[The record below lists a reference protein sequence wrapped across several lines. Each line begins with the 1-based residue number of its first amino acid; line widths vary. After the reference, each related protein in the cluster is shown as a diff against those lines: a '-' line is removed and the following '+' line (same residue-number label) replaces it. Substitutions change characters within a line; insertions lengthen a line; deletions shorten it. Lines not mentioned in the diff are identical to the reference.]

1 MKFIKPTIFLFFII
15 ANQFCYGN
23 SHGLF
28 FDDYDWN
35 YEPGFEVVQIDGE
48 GQNAIILKDLKVVE
62 FFFDEEY
69 NTLLQLYTVH
79 SKVQVNTHE
88 AIELYNKHYMPMN
101 RVLGIEDL
109 RVRVITDK
117 GVNEIDE
124 IDLKDYE
131 GKDDYTSYK
140 YFAIEGVEIGSQIEY
155 IYTFKMLPQLE
166 GSREFFQSDELKL
179 NTEFHIYCEDKMY
192 FNTKSYNGFQELT
205 LDTAI
210 EGKNHYFANIP
221 QIEPLVPELY
231 APYNNSLMRV
241 EYKLDHIKPA
251 DEVKL
256 YTYEQLSN
264 QLNNYLRSDI
274 TKKDIKSLNKL
285 SKELGLEGLSELDK
299 IRKIETFVKRSI
311 TITEQSNDELEKLE
325 TILEKLVADQRGAIK
340 LFVSMFDLNDV
351 DYSYGLT
358 SDRTKVSMDPDF
370 ESYSFLEN
378 YVFYF
383 PGIDKYMAPTEIL
396 YRVGY
401 IPFNWCN
408 NYGLFIKS
416 VKFGETTTGI
426 GELRFIEP
434 LEYSS
439 SEDKLDIKIDID
451 GEFEGLNLDIERTLT
466 GYNATFIQPIFE
478 LIPETE
484 SKLVVNELLNLSG
497 KDVVLND
504 FQIIN
509 SSLDSFYLKPL
520 IIQGLASTSSSFY
533 NKAGNRY
540 LLNIGEIIGEQVEMY
555 QEEERK
561 LPIEN
566 EFNRNYE
573 RKIQFVIPE
582 GYTVRNLED
591 LKATIFHEDNG
602 EKSMGFTSDYE
613 IENNLVKVFV
623 SEYYKKLDFPLE
635 NFDQF
640 RKIINAAAD
649 FNKKVL
655 IFEKI

>member
-1 MKFIKPTIFLFFII
+1 MKFIKRAIFLFFVAASQI
-15 ANQFCYGN
+15 CLGE
-23 SHGLF
+23 GLF
-28 FDDYDWN
+28 FDDYDWIF
-35 YEPGFEVVQIDGE
+35 EPDFEVVQIDGE
-48 GQNAIILKDLKVVE
+48 PQNAIVLKDLKVVE
-62 FFFDEEY
+62 FFYDEDY
-69 NTLLQLYTVH
+69 DALLQLYTVH
-79 SKVQVNTHE
+79 TKVQVNTHE
-88 AIELYNKHYMPMN
+88 AVELYNTHYMPMS

-109 RVRVITDK
+109 RVRVITGK

-131 GKDDYTSYK
+131 GKDDYASYK

-155 IYTFKMLPQLE
+155 IYSLKMLPQLE
-166 GSREFFQSDELKL
+166 GSREFFQTNELKL
-179 NTEFHIYCEDKMY
+179 NTEFHIYCEEKMY
-192 FNTKSYNGFQELT
+192 FNTKSYNGFDDLI

-210 EGKNHYFANIP
+210 VGKNHYFANIA
-221 QIEPLVPELY
+221 QIEPLRPELY

-256 YTYEQLSN
+256 YTYDQLSS
-264 QLNNYLRSDI
+264 QLNEYLRSDI

-285 SKELGLEGLSELDK
+285 SKQLSLAGLSELDK
-299 IRKIETFVKRSI
+299 IRKIENFVKRSL
-311 TITEQSNDELEKLE
+311 TITDQSGDEFEQLEI
-325 TILEKLVADQRGAIK
+325 ILEKLVADQRGAIK
-340 LFVSMFDLNDV
+340 LFVAMFDLSGV

-383 PGIDKYMAPTEIL
+383 PGIDKYMAPTEAF

-408 NYGLFIKS
+408 NYGLFIKA
-416 VKFGETTTGI
+416 VKLEEATASI

-434 LEYSS
+434 LDYQV
-439 SEDKLDIKIDID
+439 SEDKLDITIRVEGD
-451 GEFEGLNLDIERTLT
+451 FEGLNLDIMRTLT

-478 LIPETE
+478 LVPEAET
-484 SKLVVNELLNLSG
+484 KLVVNELLNLSG

-504 FQIIN
+504 FQLLN

-520 IIQGLASTSSSFY
+520 IIHGSASTRSSFY
-533 NKAGNRY
+533 NKAGNKY
-540 LLNIGEIIGEQVEMY
+540 LLKIGEVIGEQVEMY
-555 QEEERK
+555 QDAERK
-561 LPIEN
+561 LPVEN

-573 RKIQFVIPE
+573 RKIQFHIPE
-582 GYTVRNLED
+582 GFVVRNLDVLRTE
-591 LKATIFHEDNG
+591 IFHEENG
-602 EKSMGFTSDYE
+602 ERSMAFISDYE
-613 IENNLVKVFV
+613 VEDDLVKVFV
-623 SEYYKKLDFPLE
+623 QEYYKKLDFPVE

-655 IFEKI
+655 IFEKN